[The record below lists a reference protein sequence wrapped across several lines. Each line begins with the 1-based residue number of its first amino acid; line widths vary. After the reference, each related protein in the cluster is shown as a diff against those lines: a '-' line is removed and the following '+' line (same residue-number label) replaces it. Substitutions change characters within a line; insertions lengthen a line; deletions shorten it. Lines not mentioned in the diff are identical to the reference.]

1 MKDFVLGVGAVF
13 LFLLGVAILLGMV
26 GGIWFL
32 ITLG

>member
-13 LFLLGVAILLGMV
+13 LFLLWVAILRGMV